1 MTETDQS
8 PEPPVII
15 MDLEESAP
23 PDIFR
28 HDFFKNKDS
37 DKKAESIFMAS
48 ENGHMESIK
57 GPFTPEQARKIIE
70 EFRKRIRCAIVDLEL
85 DFIH

>member
-1 MTETDQS
+1 MTKTDQS
-8 PEPPVII
+8 PEPPII
-15 MDLEESAP
+15 IKDSEESAP

-28 HDFFKNKDS
+28 HEFFKIPNS
-37 DKKAESIFMAS
+37 GMQAASIFMAS
-48 ENGHMESIK
+48 EKGHMESIK
-57 GPFTPEQARKIIE
+57 GPFTPEQVRKKVE